1 VQKPKEIIMND
12 DRFSCK
18 EKKRKTGYNLKL
30 KMGARI
36 GNWSQLKGR
45 VAGGES

>member
-1 VQKPKEIIMND
+1 MMIGSPV
-12 DRFSCK
+12 
-18 EKKRKTGYNLKL
+18 KKRKTGYNLKL

-45 VAGGES
+45 VAGGEG

>member
-1 VQKPKEIIMND
+1 MND

-36 GNWSQLKGR
+36 GNWSQLKGG
-45 VAGGES
+45 VAGGEG